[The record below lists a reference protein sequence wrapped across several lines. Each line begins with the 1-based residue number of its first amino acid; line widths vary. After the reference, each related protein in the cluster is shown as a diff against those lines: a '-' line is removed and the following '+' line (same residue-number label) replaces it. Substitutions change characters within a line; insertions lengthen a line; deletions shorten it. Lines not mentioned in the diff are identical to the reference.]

1 MANKKN
7 NTGYVVDFINSSY
20 RRYYKVHKKEILK
33 AVDECFSLGNFVLR
47 KDVLEFE
54 GKLAKFVGVNYA
66 VGVNSGTDALKLSYK
81 ALGCKP
87 GDEVITVGHTF
98 IASIE
103 EIVHLGAKPVLID
116 VKEDGLMDV
125 SQIEKAITEKTVG
138 IVPVHLS
145 GKVCDMDEI
154 MRIAKKYNFWV
165 CEDACQALGS
175 YWGKKKAG
183 SIGNTG
189 CFSFISPKTLGGA
202 GDAGGIV
209 TDDQKLYE
217 KLLLMRN
224 HWNITQG
231 ALYGVQPKAPE
242 IMDWGYNSRLDNIQA
257 AILNIKIKYYPA
269 MLKRRRE
276 IGMKYNKGL
285 KDLPCVLPTQQPKQ
299 IYQEYIIKV
308 EDAWKFKKGL
318 GEKGVELLVRDTTPN
333 HKLKGLGMEHFDL
346 PVTERIAGESVRLP
360 IYPEL
365 TDKEVNYVI
374 KSVREFY
381 GR

>member
-1 MANKKN
+1 MAKN
-7 NTGYVVDFINSSY
+7 NKYIVDFINSSY
-20 RRYYKVHKKEILK
+20 RRYYKAHKKEILK

-54 GKLAKFVGVNYA
+54 AKLAKFVGTKYA

-81 ALGCKP
+81 ALGCGP

-98 IASIE
+98 ISSIE
-103 EIVHLGAKPVLID
+103 EIVHLGGKPILID
-116 VKEDGLMDV
+116 VGEDGLMDV
-125 SQIEKAITEKTVG
+125 SQIEPAITEKTVG

-154 MRIAKKYNFWV
+154 MRIAKKHNLWV
-165 CEDACQALGS
+165 CEDACQALGA
-175 YWGKKKAG
+175 YWGQKKAG
-183 SIGNTG
+183 SIGQTG
-189 CFSFISPKTLGGA
+189 AFSFISPKTLGGA

-209 TDDQKLYE
+209 TDSPELYE
-217 KLLLMRN
+217 KLRLMRN

-231 ALYGVQPKAPE
+231 ALHGFQPKAPE

-257 AILNIKIKYYPA
+257 AILNIKFKYYPA
-269 MLKRRRE
+269 MLRRRRQ
-276 IGMKYNKGL
+276 IGMMYNKGL
-285 KDLPCVLPTQQPKQ
+285 KGLPCTLPIQQEKQ

-308 EDAWKFKKGL
+308 ENMWDFKKYMD
-318 GEKGVELLVRDTTPN
+318 KNGVELLIRDTTPN

-346 PVTERIAGESVRLP
+346 PITEKIAIKSVRLP
-360 IYPEL
+360 TYPEL

-374 KSVREFY
+374 KCIRDYYKQSV
-381 GR
+381 